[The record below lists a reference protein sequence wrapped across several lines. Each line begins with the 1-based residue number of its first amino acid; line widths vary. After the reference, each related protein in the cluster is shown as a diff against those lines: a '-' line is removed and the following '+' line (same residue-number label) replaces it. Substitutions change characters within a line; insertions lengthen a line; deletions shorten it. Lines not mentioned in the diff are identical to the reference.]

1 MVSLILLP
9 LLAGV
14 SMATPPMRPPAVT
27 PRVSIAPDE
36 VVRRIY
42 TLPDPDFGVFAEP
55 RRRSEVYTPRI
66 VQLAARMDVC
76 YRSKYGM
83 ENLDFNFIVSGQDY
97 DIRSAH
103 VGLVR
108 QTDTEAEV
116 RVVLMNPDTP
126 EVIKYRMQRIDGE
139 WRVDDVLFF
148 GGEVSLSKTLAGPC

>member
-14 SMATPPMRPPAVT
+14 SMATPPMRPPAVA

-42 TLPDPDFGVFAEP
+42 TLPDPDFGLFAEAH
-55 RRRSEVYTPRI
+55 RRSEVYTPRI
-66 VQLAARMDVC
+66 VRLAAQMDAC
-76 YRSKYGM
+76 YRAKYDM
-83 ENLDFNFIVSGQDY
+83 AELDFNFIVPGQDY
-97 DIRSAH
+97 DIHSAH
-103 VGLVR
+103 VRLVH
-108 QTDTEAEV
+108 QTDIEAEV